1 MKKKI
6 LVLGGGYSKERDIS
20 LKSAKAVIK
29 SIKEIYNVKLCDPCN
44 NFIKIIKNFKP
55 DVIFNALHGR
65 YGEDGYIQSILETLE
80 IKYTHSGVL
89 SSMLAMDKEA
99 SKHIFVKNKIL
110 TPMFIKIKNNLEKI
124 DFKKI
129 KEIINYPLIV
139 KPNNEGSSLD
149 VYICNNKKTLQKRI
163 KKMKNYNEFLIE
175 KFIPGREIQV
185 AIMGNKKLGAIELKP
200 RRKFYDYKAKYSS
213 KAKTEHI
220 IPVKLSSK
228 NYESVKKIAL
238 KAHKLLKCRGITRS
252 DFKFYNNKFYLL
264 EINTQPG
271 LTNLSLVPEI
281 AAYKSINFRSLIDWM
296 IKDASTNR

>member
-1 MKKKI
+1 
-6 LVLGGGYSKERDIS
+6 
-20 LKSAKAVIK
+20 
-29 SIKEIYNVKLCDPCN
+29 
-44 NFIKIIKNFKP
+44 
-55 DVIFNALHGR
+55 
-65 YGEDGYIQSILETLE
+65 
-80 IKYTHSGVL
+80 
-89 SSMLAMDKEA
+89 MLAMDKEA
-99 SKHIFVKNKIL
+99 SKQIFVKNKIL